1 MADDAA
7 GPAAAGKPAGAS
19 SPSAPSA
26 PSAPPAAAAN
36 AAPPPSRRSRRGLR
50 ALVVVLALVGLY
62 ALLGFVVAPR
72 VAQGQLT
79 ERLSAELSR
88 PVSIGRIEFN
98 PFTLVLRVHDF
109 SVAEPAGGTE
119 FAGFSQLEADA
130 SWRSLYRLAPVL
142 SSVSLT
148 QPRVHLAR
156 DAQGRSSVQDLLDKW
171 AARPPSEPG
180 PTPRFS
186 VANIVVDDGRFAFDD
201 AELGVRHEVAP
212 FALRVPFVS
221 SLPVDEKVYV
231 EPSLRASVNGAA
243 FELDG
248 RSLPFSP
255 THESTI
261 DVDLDGIDLTRFVGY
276 SPVALP
282 VEIRSAR
289 LDTALKVAFSQ
300 AVGAAPSISVAG
312 NAKLASIDVRQPG
325 GASLFAAESVAA
337 DPVSL
342 EWPANR
348 YTIGRVTVDAPQVS
362 VQRASGQRR
371 FLEPVLAAIERGRG
385 AGAAAPST
393 PATSATAAA
402 TATAPTPGT
411 ATAPATPPSAATAA
425 APAPATPAA
434 AAPAAANAAAPQ
446 WGIDEIVVTGGK
458 LAFDD
463 AQFQPKPLRLNAGA
477 IEATVRKLVSDPAV
491 PADFELAFGL
501 DGGERVKA
509 AGTASWR
516 DAAVDAKA
524 QVSEVEL
531 EKWWWIAEPRL
542 AVDATGG
549 KLALDARVRVTP
561 SKGGDPAIRV
571 EEGSARLA
579 GLSLRQRWDKRT
591 LLSLPQLDLDGV
603 SVDVAQRKVALGTLA
618 TKGGQL
624 LVRRESD
631 ARLNLQRL
639 VLADEG
645 AAKPSDATPEAARA
659 APDAGGAGADWTLTL
674 DKLAVGGFGVDVE
687 DQRGGKAAN
696 LRVQAIDVGAS
707 KLSSVDRAPPAK
719 VEVRARVDRRGT
731 LSMTGDVGIKPLAG
745 ALRMAARNLVI
756 VPLQPY
762 FTEYVNALVSSGSV
776 SADGSLRFSIP
787 ARGAPQVTW
796 KGRASVADFAAVS
809 KEANDDLLRW
819 KSLAFDQVDFASEPL
834 KVDVGSIAL
843 EDFYARVI
851 LNAEGRL
858 NLRDLLVD
866 RSAPTPG
873 EGAPAKAA
881 AAAKP
886 ATVAAPSRV
895 DDAAVG
901 AMPGMATQA
910 PDAGS
915 RSRTVALGPPA
926 AAPVP
931 ERNLRVGGVRLV
943 NGNIDF
949 SDFFVRPNY
958 SANLTGMNGQISQ
971 ITPGQA
977 GDLELRGRIDHT
989 GSVEIL
995 GKVNPLADPL
1005 FLDLKANASDIDLPR
1020 LSPYSAK
1027 YVGYGIEKGKL
1038 SAKVA
1043 YKVENRQL
1051 TAENNIVLDQLT
1063 FGDKVDS
1070 PTAIKLPVLFAVS
1083 LLKDRNGVIDVNL
1096 PISGSLDDPQ
1106 FSVGGI
1112 VLRIIVNLIVKA
1124 VTAPF
1129 TLIANL
1135 AGASGAELSWVGF
1148 EPGNPELDAAARKK
1162 LEAVAK
1168 ALTDRPGLKLDVSGR
1183 ADPAADREA
1192 LRRLALLRAVK
1203 AQKLRE
1209 TVGSGGDV
1217 AAIDKVQVDPQEYPK
1232 YLEMAWRAAKFDK
1245 PRNAIGL
1252 VKSQPV
1258 AEMERMMLA
1267 HIETSDAELVAL
1279 ANERAQHVKDWLV
1292 DTGKVAGERMFIVS
1306 PKLGGGDR
1314 SVAAGSAAGAQPGA
1328 APEAAPA
1335 AGSPAA
1341 ASPAATSPA
1350 PTVPPAAASAAEAP
1364 AAPSGADA
1372 PAAAAA
1378 AAPRGAP
1385 PVSRVDLSLK

>member
-1 MADDAA
+1 MGGDAE
-7 GPAAAGKPAGAS
+7 GPAAAGQPAAAS
-19 SPSAPSA
+19 SPGATA
-26 PSAPPAAAAN
+26 GTQPAAATVV
-36 AAPPPSRRSRRGLR
+36 PPRPRRHRRGLR
-50 ALVVVLALVGLY
+50 ALLVVLALVGLY
-62 ALLGFVVAPR
+62 ALLGFVVTPR

-119 FAGFSQLEADA
+119 FAGFSLLEADA

-142 SSVSLT
+142 SSVSLK

-156 DAQGRSSVQDLLDKW
+156 DAQGRSSIQDLLDKW

-186 VANIVVDDGRFAFDD
+186 VANIVIDDGRFAFDD
-201 AELGVRHEVAP
+201 GELGVRHEVAP

-300 AVGAAPSISVAG
+300 AVGAAPSISVTG
-312 NAKLASIDVRQPG
+312 NAKLVSIDLRQPG

-348 YTIGRVTVDAPQVS
+348 YSIGRVTVDAPQVA
-362 VQRASGQRR
+362 VQRAPGQRR
-371 FLEPVLAAIERGRG
+371 FLEPVLAAIERGRS
-385 AGAAAPST
+385 AGAAAPAT
-393 PATSATAAA
+393 PATT
-402 TATAPTPGT
+402 
-411 ATAPATPPSAATAA
+411 TAPAAPA
-425 APAPATPAA
+425 APAPSGP
-434 AAPAAANAAAPQ
+434 PQ

-463 AQFQPKPLRLNAGA
+463 AQFQPKPLRVNAGA

-491 PADFELAFGL
+491 AADFELAFGL

-524 QVSEVEL
+524 QVSDVEL

-549 KLALDARVRVTP
+549 KLAFDARVRVTP
-561 SKGGDPAIRV
+561 SKGGGDPAIRI

-579 GLSLRQRWDKRT
+579 DLSLRQRWDKRT

-603 SVDVAQRKVALGTLA
+603 SVDVAQRKVTLGTLA

-624 LVRRESD
+624 LVRRDSD

-645 AAKPSDATPEAARA
+645 AAKPSDAKPEPARPT
-659 APDAGGAGADWTLTL
+659 PDASASGADWALTL
-674 DKLAVGGFGVDVE
+674 DKLAIGGFGVDVE

-731 LSMTGDVGIKPLAG
+731 LSVAGDVGIKPLTG
-745 ALRMAARNLVI
+745 ALRVAARNLVI

-776 SADGSLRFSIP
+776 SADGSLRFSVRE
-787 ARGAPQVTW
+787 RGAPQVTW

-858 NLRDLLVD
+858 NLREILVD
-866 RSAPTPG
+866 RSEPKPG
-873 EGAPAKAA
+873 DGAPAKAA

-886 ATVAAPSRV
+886 ATAPSRV

-901 AMPGMATQA
+901 AMPGMAAQA

-926 AAPVP
+926 AAPAP
-931 ERNLRVGGVRLV
+931 ARNLRVGGVRLV

-949 SDFFVRPNY
+949 SDFFVKPNY

-1020 LSPYSAK
+1020 LSPYSGK

-1051 TAENNIVLDQLT
+1051 TAENNIILDQLT
-1063 FGDKVDS
+1063 FGEKVDS

-1135 AGASGAELSWVGF
+1135 VGASGAELSWVGF

-1168 ALTDRPGLKLDVSGR
+1168 ALSDRPGLRLDVSGR
-1183 ADPAADREA
+1183 ADPVADREA

-1203 AQKLRE
+1203 AQKLKE

-1217 AAIDKVQVDPQEYPK
+1217 AAVDKVQIDPQEYPK

-1252 VKSQPV
+1252 VKSQPP

-1267 HIETSDAELVAL
+1267 HIEASDAELTAL

-1292 DTGKVAGERMFIVS
+1292 ETGKVPGERMFIVS

-1314 SVAAGSAAGAQPGA
+1314 SVAAGSEAGRQPGA

-1335 AGSPAA
+1335 ATAPAATAATAPATTVPAA
-1341 ASPAATSPA
+1341 APG
-1350 PTVPPAAASAAEAP
+1350 AE
-1364 AAPSGADA
+1364 A

-1378 AAPRGAP
+1378 TAPRSAP

>member
-1 MADDAA
+1 V
-7 GPAAAGKPAGAS
+7 P
-19 SPSAPSA
+19 
-26 PSAPPAAAAN
+26 
-36 AAPPPSRRSRRGLR
+36 
-50 ALVVVLALVGLY
+50 
-62 ALLGFVVAPR
+62 
-72 VAQGQLT
+72 
-79 ERLSAELSR
+79 
-88 PVSIGRIEFN
+88 
-98 PFTLVLRVHDF
+98 
-109 SVAEPAGGTE
+109 
-119 FAGFSQLEADA
+119 
-130 SWRSLYRLAPVL
+130 
-142 SSVSLT
+142 
-148 QPRVHLAR
+148 
-156 DAQGRSSVQDLLDKW
+156 KW
-171 AARPPSEPG
+171 
-180 PTPRFS
+180 
-186 VANIVVDDGRFAFDD
+186 
-201 AELGVRHEVAP
+201 GV
-212 FALRVPFVS
+212 
-221 SLPVDEKVYV
+221 
-231 EPSLRASVNGAA
+231 
-243 FELDG
+243 
-248 RSLPFSP
+248 
-255 THESTI
+255 
-261 DVDLDGIDLTRFVGY
+261 
-276 SPVALP
+276 
-282 VEIRSAR
+282 
-289 LDTALKVAFSQ
+289 
-300 AVGAAPSISVAG
+300 
-312 NAKLASIDVRQPG
+312 
-325 GASLFAAESVAA
+325 
-337 DPVSL
+337 
-342 EWPANR
+342 
-348 YTIGRVTVDAPQVS
+348 
-362 VQRASGQRR
+362 
-371 FLEPVLAAIERGRG
+371 
-385 AGAAAPST
+385 
-393 PATSATAAA
+393 
-402 TATAPTPGT
+402 
-411 ATAPATPPSAATAA
+411 
-425 APAPATPAA
+425 
-434 AAPAAANAAAPQ
+434 
-446 WGIDEIVVTGGK
+446 DEIVVTGGK

-463 AQFQPKPLRLNAGA
+463 AQFQPKPLRVNAGA

-491 PADFELAFGL
+491 AADFELAFGL

-524 QVSEVEL
+524 QVSDVAL

-561 SKGGDPAIRV
+561 SKGGGDPAIRV
-571 EEGSARLA
+571 DEGSVRLA
-579 GLSLRQRWDKRT
+579 DLSLRQRWDKRT

-603 SVDVAQRKVALGTLA
+603 SVDVAQHKVALGTLA

-624 LVRRESD
+624 LVRRDND

-639 VLADEG
+639 VLADGG
-645 AAKPSDATPEAARA
+645 AAKPSDAKPEPARPAPAAS
-659 APDAGGAGADWTLTL
+659 GAGADWALTL
-674 DKLAVGGFGVDVE
+674 DKLAIGGFGVDVE
-687 DQRGGKAAN
+687 DQRAGKAAN
-696 LRVQAIDVGAS
+696 LRIQAIDVGAS
-707 KLSSVDRAPPAK
+707 KLSTVDRAPPAK

-731 LSMTGDVGIKPLAG
+731 VSVAGDVGIKPVAG
-745 ALRMAARNLVI
+745 ALRVAARNLVI

-776 SADGSLRFSIP
+776 SADGSLRFSVP
-787 ARGAPQVTW
+787 ERGTPQLTW

-858 NLRDLLVD
+858 NLREILVD
-866 RSAPTPG
+866 RSAPKPG

-886 ATVAAPSRV
+886 ATAPAPSRV

-915 RSRTVALGPPA
+915 RTRTVALGPPA
-926 AAPVP
+926 AAPGP
-931 ERNLRVGGVRLV
+931 ARNLRVGGVRLV

-949 SDFFVRPNY
+949 SDFFVKPNY

-977 GDLELRGRIDHT
+977 GDLELRGRVDHT

-1005 FLDLKANASDIDLPR
+1005 FIDLKANASDIDLPR
-1020 LSPYSAK
+1020 LSPYSGK

-1051 TAENNIVLDQLT
+1051 TAENNIILDQLT

-1135 AGASGAELSWVGF
+1135 AGAAGAELSWVGF
-1148 EPGNPELDAAARKK
+1148 APGSPELDAAALKK

-1203 AQKLRE
+1203 AQKLKE

-1217 AAIDKVQVDPQEYPK
+1217 AAVDKVQVDPQEYPK

-1252 VKSQPV
+1252 VKSQPP

-1267 HIETSDAELVAL
+1267 HIETGDTELVAL

-1292 DTGKVAGERMFIVS
+1292 ETGKVPGERMFIVS

-1328 APEAAPA
+1328 APEAAPGATAPA
-1335 AGSPAA
+1335 APAGTAPAATVPAA
-1341 ASPAATSPA
+1341 APG
-1350 PTVPPAAASAAEAP
+1350 AEAP
-1364 AAPSGADA
+1364 AAA
-1372 PAAAAA
+1372 PTT
-1378 AAPRGAP
+1378 APRSAP

>member
-1 MADDAA
+1 MGGDAEGPATA
-7 GPAAAGKPAGAS
+7 GQPAAASPGAPAGT
-19 SPSAPSA
+19 
-26 PSAPPAAAAN
+26 PPAAATVV
-36 AAPPPSRRSRRGLR
+36 PPTSRRPRRGLR
-50 ALVVVLALVGLY
+50 ALLVVLALLGLY
-62 ALLGFVVAPR
+62 ALLGFVVVPR
-72 VAQGQLT
+72 VAQGQLAG
-79 ERLSAELSR
+79 RLSAELSR

-142 SSVSLT
+142 SSVSLK

-156 DAQGRSSVQDLLDKW
+156 DAQGRSSIQDLLDKW
-171 AARPPSEPG
+171 AARPPPPEPG

-186 VANIVVDDGRFAFDD
+186 VANIVIDDGRFVFDD

-282 VEIRSAR
+282 IEIRSAR

-300 AVGAAPSISVAG
+300 AVGAAPSISVTG

-348 YTIGRVTVDAPQVS
+348 YTIGRVTVNAPVVA
-362 VQRASGQRR
+362 VQRAPGQRR

-385 AGAAAPST
+385 PGAAAPARPST
-393 PATSATAAA
+393 SAPVSATAA
-402 TATAPTPGT
+402 
-411 ATAPATPPSAATAA
+411 PATPASAGTAA
-425 APAPATPAA
+425 APAPAAAVPAA
-434 AAPAAANAAAPQ
+434 AAAPQ

-463 AQFQPKPLRLNAGA
+463 AQFQPKPLRVNAGA

-491 PADFELAFGL
+491 AADFELAFGL

-524 QVSEVEL
+524 QVSDVQI

-542 AVDATGG
+542 AVDATG

-561 SKGGDPAIRV
+561 SKGGADPAIRV

-579 GLSLRQRWDKRT
+579 DLSLRQRWDQRT

-624 LVRRESD
+624 LVRRDGD

-639 VLADEG
+639 VLADGG
-645 AAKPSDATPEAARA
+645 AAKPADAKPEPARP
-659 APDAGGAGADWTLTL
+659 APDASGAAADWALTL
-674 DKLAVGGFGVDVE
+674 DRLAIGGFGVGVE
-687 DQRGGKAAN
+687 DERGGKAAN

-707 KLSSVDRAPPAK
+707 KLSTVDRAPPAR
-719 VEVRARVDRRGT
+719 VEVSARVDRRGT
-731 LSMTGDVGIKPLAG
+731 LSVAGDVGIKPLAG
-745 ALRMAARNLVI
+745 ALRVAARNLVI

-762 FTEYVNALVSSGSV
+762 FTDYVNALVSSGSV
-776 SADGSLRFSIP
+776 SADGSLRFSVP
-787 ARGAPQVTW
+787 QRGAPQVTW

-858 NLRDLLVD
+858 NLREILVD
-866 RSAPTPG
+866 RSAPKPG

-886 ATVAAPSRV
+886 ATTPAPSRV

-901 AMPGMATQA
+901 AMPGMATPA
-910 PDAGS
+910 PDADS

-926 AAPVP
+926 AAPAP
-931 ERNLRVGGVRLV
+931 ARNLRVGGVRLV

-989 GSVEIL
+989 GSVEVL

-1005 FLDLKANASDIDLPR
+1005 FLDLTANASDIDLPR
-1020 LSPYSAK
+1020 LSPYSGK

-1070 PTAIKLPVLFAVS
+1070 PNAIKLPVLFAVS

-1106 FSVGGI
+1106 FSIGGI

-1135 AGASGAELSWVGF
+1135 VGASGAELSWVGF
-1148 EPGNPELDAAARKK
+1148 EPGNPELDAPARKK

-1168 ALTDRPGLKLDVSGR
+1168 ALNDRPGLKLDLSGR

-1192 LRRLALLRAVK
+1192 LRHLALLRAVK
-1203 AQKLRE
+1203 AQKLKE

-1217 AAIDKVQVDPQEYPK
+1217 AAVDKVQVDPQEYPK

-1245 PRNAIGL
+1245 PRNVIGL
-1252 VKSQPV
+1252 VKSQPP

-1267 HIETSDAELVAL
+1267 HIEASDAELTAL

-1292 DTGKVAGERMFIVS
+1292 ETGKVPGERMFIVS
-1306 PKLGGGDR
+1306 PKLGGADR
-1314 SVAAGSAAGAQPGA
+1314 SVAAGSAAGTQPGA
-1328 APEAAPA
+1328 APEAAQA
-1335 AGSPAA
+1335 AAAPAA
-1341 ASPAATSPA
+1341 A
-1350 PTVPPAAASAAEAP
+1350 
-1364 AAPSGADA
+1364 A

-1378 AAPRGAP
+1378 TAPRSAP